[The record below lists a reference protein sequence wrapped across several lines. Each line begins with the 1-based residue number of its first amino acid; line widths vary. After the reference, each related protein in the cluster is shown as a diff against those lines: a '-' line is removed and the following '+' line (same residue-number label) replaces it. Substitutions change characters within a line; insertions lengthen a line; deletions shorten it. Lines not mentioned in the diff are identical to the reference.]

1 MVHVLH
7 GVYFNFLVL
16 SLTRCRPQLSHVVV
30 GTLNQTTC
38 NVNSPNTFETLIHK
52 NVTDI
57 AFSIVPNI
65 YIFWL
70 YQSIGFQAKYV
81 SDGATITLGSRFP
94 EKNITLQHIFYLADA
109 LKRQTLKW
117 AR

>member
-65 YIFWL
+65 YFFGSIKAL
-70 YQSIGFQAKYV
+70 DSKQSMCQMV
-81 SDGATITLGSRFP
+81 QL
-94 EKNITLQHIFYLADA
+94 LH
-109 LKRQTLKW
+109 
-117 AR
+117 